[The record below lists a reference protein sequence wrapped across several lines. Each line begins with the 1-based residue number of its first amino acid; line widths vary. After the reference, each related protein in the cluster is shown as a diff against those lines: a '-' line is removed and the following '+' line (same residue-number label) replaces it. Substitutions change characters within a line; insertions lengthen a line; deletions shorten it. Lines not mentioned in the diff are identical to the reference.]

1 MDDRRGE
8 LRLRRFEVAIAGI
21 RLSAAL
27 ARRCVKVAFRRSG
40 TKTWG
45 VRMLAVRRVMSIQ
58 RTIKKR
64 LKTLPEE
71 NGRHERELGRY
82 QRMKG

>member
-1 MDDRRGE
+1 
-8 LRLRRFEVAIAGI
+8 
-21 RLSAAL
+21 
-27 ARRCVKVAFRRSG
+27 
-40 TKTWG
+40 
-45 VRMLAVRRVMSIQ
+45 MLAVRRVMSIQ